1 MPEFT
6 IPAIE
11 FAQRGNRLFLFSMP
25 ASQLEKLVR
34 SRRNLSTDDQGQ
46 QRLLDQKR
54 VGKIAEYV
62 SDEKFTPIPNSIV
75 VNFHSQVQ
83 FMSQGANGIGMLVF
97 PDSEGYFG
105 DILDGQHRLYGIV
118 DQKSKYPDLPLS
130 VTGVMLDN
138 PKNAGKV
145 FADINRL
152 QVKASP
158 VLIVSI
164 RLAIGD
170 LPDDEESAS
179 AIVQKLDEDDDSPLH
194 GKIKMHQDREGTW
207 ITNDKAIKIILKM
220 IQPRNDLARI
230 IKHLSTEKAISLIK
244 CYFLAVAETFP
255 DAWGKNKD
263 KEYRLTRPAGLE
275 IICGIFDR
283 VLRDVNAL
291 NAATGKF
298 PSKEDFITVLTPI
311 KDSRWD
317 AEYFTQNGF
326 TSAGGIIRYIDD
338 LLMKF
343 PIR

>member
-1 MPEFT
+1 MPEF
-6 IPAIE
+6 IVPAIE

-25 ASQLEKLVR
+25 ANRLEKLVR
-34 SRRNLSTDDQGQ
+34 SRRNLSTDDEGV
-46 QRLLDQKR
+46 QRLLDPKR
-54 VGKIAEYV
+54 LVKIAEYV
-62 SDEKFTPIPNSIV
+62 SEEKFTPIPNSIV
-75 VNFHSQVQ
+75 INLHNQVR
-83 FMSQGANGIGMLVF
+83 FVSQGSNGLGSLIF
-97 PDSEGYFG
+97 PDDEGYFG
-105 DILDGQHRLYGIV
+105 DILDGQHRLYGITHET
-118 DQKSKYPDLPLS
+118 SKFSDLPLS
-130 VTGVMLDN
+130 ITGVMLDN

-170 LPDDEESAS
+170 LPDDEEAAS
-179 AIVQKLDEDDDSPLH
+179 AIVEKLNEDGDSPLR
-194 GKIKMHQDREGTW
+194 GKIQMHQDIKGYW

-244 CYFLAVAETFP
+244 CYFEAIADTFP
-255 DAWGKNKD
+255 DAWGDNK
-263 KEYRLTRPAGLE
+263 EHRLTRPAGIE

-283 VLRDVNAL
+283 VLRDAIAL
-291 NAATGKF
+291 NASTGKL
-298 PSKEDFITVLTPI
+298 PSKQDFLDVLGPV
-311 KDSRWD
+311 KQSRWD
-317 AEYFTQNGF
+317 ADYFTQNGY
-326 TSAGGIIRYIDD
+326 TSAGGILRYIDD